1 MLFLLGHGKI
11 ADMEQSYI
19 TALDEHFCA
28 RYSDY
33 VRISALEG
41 YKMPDMITIASDGNI
56 VRKESLRMRL
66 CYQENCAELLAK
78 FKKGLADTDFT
89 FSFLFP
95 SFADRVRDKFRKYT
109 FAKYL
114 PVVLSHGDE
123 TVESAEKKLAIE
135 PKFWQKIVRGSLYP
149 EKNTV
154 LALALVCRL
163 SPADANNLL
172 GVCGYTLAEDNV
184 RDVVVGYLLERG
196 IFNERMRDDCLAEY
210 KITNLPIARDAQ
222 NA

>member
-1 MLFLLGHGKI
+1 MLFLRRRVKI
-11 ADMEQSYI
+11 RNMERSYI

-28 RYSDY
+28 HYSDY
-33 VRISALEG
+33 VRLSALEG

-66 CYQENCAELLAK
+66 CYQEHCAELLAK
-78 FKKGLADTDFT
+78 LKKGLADTDFT
-89 FSFLFP
+89 FSFQFP
-95 SFADRVRDKFRKYT
+95 RFFDRVRDVFRKYT

-114 PVVLSHGDE
+114 PAVLAHTDE
-123 TVESAEKKLAIE
+123 TAESAGKKLSIE
-135 PKFWQKIVRGSLYP
+135 PRFWNKIVKGSLYP

-154 LALALVCRL
+154 LAIALTCRL
-163 SPADANNLL
+163 NATDANNLL
-172 GVCGYTLAEDNV
+172 SVCGYSLAEDNV

-210 KITNLPIARDAQ
+210 GITNLPIAREQ